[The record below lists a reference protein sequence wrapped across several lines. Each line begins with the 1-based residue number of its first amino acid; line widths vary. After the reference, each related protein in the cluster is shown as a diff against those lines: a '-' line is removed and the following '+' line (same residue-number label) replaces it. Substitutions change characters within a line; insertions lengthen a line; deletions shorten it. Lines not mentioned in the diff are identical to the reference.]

1 MLCAVGWLLY
11 VVRADVQVLNRCS
24 AFKEHHLREAFSASE
39 ERVMSLSRMG
49 TNPEVANCPLIKGAH
64 SVTLLLDYLVALPRS
79 ALAHSMAGF
88 VLIVVPPS

>member
-1 MLCAVGWLLY
+1 
-11 VVRADVQVLNRCS
+11 
-24 AFKEHHLREAFSASE
+24 
-39 ERVMSLSRMG
+39 MSLSRMG

-64 SVTLLLDYLVALPRS
+64 SVTLLLGYLVALPRS